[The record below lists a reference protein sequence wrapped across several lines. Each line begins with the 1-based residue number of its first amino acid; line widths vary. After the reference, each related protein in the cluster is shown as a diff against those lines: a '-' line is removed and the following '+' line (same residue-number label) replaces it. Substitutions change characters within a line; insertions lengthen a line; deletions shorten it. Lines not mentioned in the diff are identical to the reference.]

1 MKPEDIPQDIW
12 DRAEALA
19 MEWVLGDET
28 RETTIAKAI
37 MAAEKRGEDLV
48 ERAFRDGL
56 AYGTNVS
63 SADPDVAWEH
73 SSIRAAI
80 RNRGKP

>member
-1 MKPEDIPQDIW
+1 MKPEDITQEVW
-12 DRAEALA
+12 DAAYKAVYR
-19 MEWVLGDET
+19 GDWTVVEQVA
-28 RETTIAKAI
+28 RAI

-56 AYGTNVS
+56 AYGTNVI